1 MKEELSH
8 KKSKEHD
15 PRQCSFDFVSS
26 QNETTCPSAAAG
38 SPADGRVVDHVS
50 TEIYPNQNN
59 DKSMAESV
67 TRHTLISSIDK
78 IEFLTCGIDTLDVGF
93 YVSWGDGWKELKA
106 KI

>member
-1 MKEELSH
+1 MIQDNVPDS
-8 KKSKEHD
+8 
-15 PRQCSFDFVSS
+15 VSL
-26 QNETTCPSAAAG
+26 QNETTCPSAAADAG
-38 SPADGRVVDHVS
+38 GRTGGNHVP

-93 YVSWGDGWKELKA
+93 YVSWE
-106 KI
+106 